1 MNYREETYLLNTVK
15 DIKKTVDENNKML
28 RFIVQ
33 YISRNISGEPN
44 EEMKDF
50 GRNVL
55 ANMLSDNIKKKY
67 HG

>member
-33 YISRNISGEPN
+33 YISRNISRESN
-44 EEMKDF
+44 EEMEDF

-55 ANMLSDNIKKKY
+55 ANIVSNKMFKQ
-67 HG
+67 

>member
-1 MNYREETYLLNTVK
+1 MNYREEAYLLNTVK

-28 RFIVQ
+28 KFIVQ
-33 YISRNISGEPN
+33 YIGRNISGEPN
-44 EEMKDF
+44 EEFKDF

>member
-1 MNYREETYLLNTVK
+1 MNYREEAYLLNTVK

-33 YISRNISGEPN
+33 YIGRNISGEPN
-44 EEMKDF
+44 EEIKDF

-55 ANMLSDNIKKKY
+55 ANIVSNKFNRQ
-67 HG
+67 

>member
-28 RFIVQ
+28 KFIVQ
-33 YISRNISGEPN
+33 YISRNISRESN
-44 EEMKDF
+44 EEMEDF

-55 ANMLSDNIKKKY
+55 ANLLSERITNKR
-67 HG
+67 